1 MPGDGVMAAAAGDDG
16 MTRVGNVIRGLVEGN
31 DPSTNGGVAADIA
44 GVPIIISLSIGNSHA
59 ALGGGDDVNIRLSLS
74 VQSVPGL
81 VANDEPTDVPKYDV
95 LV

>member
-16 MTRVGNVIRGLVEGN
+16 MTRVGNVFLGLVEGN
-31 DPSTNGGVAADIA
+31 DPSPNGGIADIA
-44 GVPIIISLSIGNSHA
+44 GVPSIISLSIGISHA

-81 VANDEPTDVPKYDV
+81 VANDELTDVPKYDV
-95 LV
+95 LA